1 MTFKIKRTPR
11 SNDVVDARLSRL
23 AADLKVQRPE
33 VERLFDLIR
42 HLKSRGCP
50 RLQRRAS

>member
-33 VERLFDLIR
+33 VERLFKKRTKPMVAL
-42 HLKSRGCP
+42 
-50 RLQRRAS
+50 AA

>member
-11 SNDVVDARLSRL
+11 SDDVVDARLSRL

-33 VERLFDLIR
+33 VQRLFKKRNKPMAAL
-42 HLKSRGCP
+42 
-50 RLQRRAS
+50 AA